1 MSSSELFRDAMSRY
15 PTGVTVVTAYH
26 DGKAYGITANS
37 FASVSLEPQ
46 LVLWSVVKA
55 AERANVFLA
64 AKSYAICFLGKEQ
77 ADIAQF
83 CAENECLPDGK
94 WSENRYG
101 FPVIDGAG
109 VVLACR
115 QHAVYPG
122 GDHDIIV
129 GEVMGISV
137 NERAGALTFHRSQ
150 YGQLDQGE

>member
-1 MSSSELFRDAMSRY
+1 MSPSQSFREAMSRY

-37 FASVSLEPQ
+37 FASVSLEPP
-46 LVLWSVVKA
+46 LVLWSMAKLA
-55 AERANVFLA
+55 DRADVFLA
-64 AKSYAICFLGKEQ
+64 ARSYAICFLGKDQ
-77 ADIAQF
+77 AAIAQY
-83 CAENECLPDGK
+83 CAENEGLPDGQ
-94 WSENRYG
+94 WSENRHG

-122 GDHDIIV
+122 GDHEIIL

-137 NERAGALTFHRSQ
+137 NEGAGALTFHRSQ
-150 YGQLDQGE
+150 YGQLD

>member
-1 MSSSELFRDAMSRY
+1 MSRY

-26 DGKAYGITANS
+26 GGKAYGITANS
-37 FASVSLEPQ
+37 FASVSLEPP
-46 LVLWSVVKA
+46 LVLWSVAKS
-55 AERANVFLA
+55 AERAEIFLNA
-64 AKSYAICFLGKEQ
+64 RSFAICFLGKDQ

-83 CAENECLPDGK
+83 CAEKDSLPDGR

-109 VVLACR
+109 VVLDCR
-115 QHAVYPG
+115 QHAVHPG

-137 NERAGALTFHRSQ
+137 QDDAGALTFYRRD
-150 YGQLDQGE
+150 YGQLD